1 VAGTGSGTY
10 YLRAVKTNTTT
21 QACESA
27 LSGSNTVNWAYQCN
41 NPSTCSNTNLMSL
54 NGGVAT
60 TIQANPNSGVSGTTA
75 VAMAFDANG
84 NAPFTWNYSDAGQ
97 VTLWAS
103 KSVNSATMAGSSNAF
118 VTKPASFTVSAVQQS
133 ASPNLVN
140 PVAAGP
146 SGAKF
151 VKAGEAFS
159 ATVTAVTSG
168 GVVTPNFGRETIP
181 ESVQLSHTLVQPV
194 GGSSGSLSNG
204 LIAGGSFN
212 GGGANVSTLAW
223 NQVGIISLSA
233 SLADG
238 DYLGAGSISGAASAN
253 VGRFYPDH
261 FDTTV
266 VQGCA
271 TGGFTY
277 SGQPMAVTVTAKN
290 ATSSTMANFD
300 AASFAK
306 TVTLNEANGIAGSL
320 TAASVASA
328 AFVAGV
334 ASTAPV
340 YTFSTRN
347 TTPSTIKLRATDAT
361 DAENSATGLEGT
373 ALVRSGRLRMLNAYG
388 SELLALSV
396 PQWLQTQ
403 YWNGS
408 SWTLNSADSC
418 TNLVVPTSASG
429 MVFGPG
435 NLVAGSTMASI
446 NGVTTGSGT
455 LLAGDAGFKLT
466 RPGSGKNGF
475 VDITVT
481 TPAWLSYPWVS
492 STPSAAKGRATFGTY
507 KSPLIFMRENY

>member
-1 VAGTGSGTY
+1 
-10 YLRAVKTNTTT
+10 
-21 QACESA
+21 
-27 LSGSNTVNWAYQCN
+27 
-41 NPSTCSNTNLMSL
+41 
-54 NGGVAT
+54 
-60 TIQANPNSGVSGTTA
+60 
-75 VAMAFDANG
+75 
-84 NAPFTWNYSDAGQ
+84 
-97 VTLWAS
+97 
-103 KSVNSATMAGSSNAF
+103 
-118 VTKPASFTVSAVQQS
+118 
-133 ASPNLVN
+133 
-140 PVAAGP
+140 
-146 SGAKF
+146 
-151 VKAGEAFS
+151 
-159 ATVTAVTSG
+159 
-168 GVVTPNFGRETIP
+168 
-181 ESVQLSHTLVQPV
+181 
-194 GGSSGSLSNG
+194 
-204 LIAGGSFN
+204 
-212 GGGANVSTLAW
+212 
-223 NQVGIISLSA
+223 
-233 SLADG
+233 
-238 DYLGAGSISGAASAN
+238 
-253 VGRFYPDH
+253 
-261 FDTTV
+261 
-266 VQGCA
+266 
-271 TGGFTY
+271 
-277 SGQPMAVTVTAKN
+277 
-290 ATSSTMANFD
+290 MANFD
-300 AASFAK
+300 TASFAK